1 MGSRQIV
8 LVYTAGISV
17 LNAGIFWRE
26 AKTKR
31 LFSHCSSSTKS
42 PRKKK
47 KIKIVCNGIWTAAT
61 YKPGSRPMRDQ
72 YDGTA
77 EYGFLEPLVESWPVN
92 FPAEYGFRMSNAV
105 DQRSI
110 HHHFT
115 WLTKAITIPETV
127 HDDWVQARVDCD
139 TFFGG
144 IWLGLNTVYS
154 KIEKDKKK
162 LADRGRERGW
172 ARSQIIRPQERFFR
186 YKSTNTPVC

>member
-1 MGSRQIV
+1 VWVR
-8 LVYTAGISV
+8 YCAR
-17 LNAGIFWRE
+17 AFKIFVNFLQNYVFLSIIYKYSQR
-26 AKTKR
+26 
-31 LFSHCSSSTKS
+31 HSSSTKS

-47 KIKIVCNGIWTAAT
+47 KIKIVCNGIRTAAT

-77 EYGFLEPLVESWPVN
+77 EYGFLEPLVDSWPVN

-115 WLTKAITIPETV
+115 GLTKAITIPKTV

-144 IWLGLNTVYS
+144 IWLGLNTV
-154 KIEKDKKK
+154 
-162 LADRGRERGW
+162 
-172 ARSQIIRPQERFFR
+172 
-186 YKSTNTPVC
+186 